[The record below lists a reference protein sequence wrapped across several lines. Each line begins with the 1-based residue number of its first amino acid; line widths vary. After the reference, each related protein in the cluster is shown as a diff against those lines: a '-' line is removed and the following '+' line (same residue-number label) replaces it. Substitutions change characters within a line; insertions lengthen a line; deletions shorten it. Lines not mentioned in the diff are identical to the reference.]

1 MTALNTT
8 GSTCSLASQVW
19 ATLRPCGH
27 GLIDDLHGCQNQG
40 TILLSPDGSFHI
52 FPIDKWN
59 YDTRTNGFWYPKIHL
74 LPTNRSGHNFTAI
87 SFDNFTAV
95 TLSDVQG
102 INADKINIQNRF
114 IDHQPQSEI
123 EDHWFS
129 RENGSGGAY
138 RQTWTKH
145 GTTWSQGIPKLIDSK
160 KCQLLEQKQTHFP
173 KENLFCWT
181 AAGQGLLL

>member
-8 GSTCSLASQVW
+8 GSTWSHVSQVW

-27 GLIDDLHGCQNQG
+27 GLIADLHGCQNQG

-59 YDTRTNGFWYPKIHL
+59 YDTKTNGFRYLKINIL
-74 LPTNRSGHNFTAI
+74 STNRSGHNFTAA
-87 SFDNFTAV
+87 SFESFTAV
-95 TLSDVQG
+95 TSSDVQR

-114 IDHQPQSEI
+114 INHQPQSEI

-129 RENGSGGAY
+129 LETGVGAHIDKHEPNMAPHGPKGS
-138 RQTWTKH
+138 QNW
-145 GTTWSQGIPKLIDSK
+145 
-160 KCQLLEQKQTHFP
+160 
-173 KENLFCWT
+173 
-181 AAGQGLLL
+181 